1 MFEDEE
7 KDEEEA
13 VESEGAAPKVIK
25 DPGQPTRK
33 EREEHEVC
41 HVPYRSWCRHCVRGR
56 AIGRPR
62 RRVQGQEV
70 PDMPRAS
77 IDYCFFTRRGF
88 VQSKDIT
95 EEERDDPNL
104 SLTILV
110 MQEASTHLIWAY
122 PVSKKGVEDE
132 EWVAWRITADLNSAG
147 LRHCKIV
154 FKSDQEPSVVEVQH
168 DVMRKRTEQ
177 GLSTSLQNSPVGDS
191 DNLAGSRE
199 RFAILEERP
208 EPCAQRWRK
217 GSASR

>member
-1 MFEDEE
+1 MFEDED

-13 VESEGAAPKVIK
+13 IESEGAAPKVIK

-70 PDMPRAS
+70 PEMPRAS
-77 IDYCFFTRRGF
+77 IDHCFFTRRGF
-88 VQSKDIT
+88 VQSKDVT

-104 SLTILV
+104 SMTILV
-110 MQEASTHLIWAY
+110 MQEASTNLIWAY

-132 EWVAWRITADLNSAG
+132 EWVSTRITADLNSAG
-147 LRHCKIV
+147 LQHCKIV
-154 FKSDQEPSVVEVQH
+154 SRVTKS
-168 DVMRKRTEQ
+168 RALLRCNT
-177 GLSTSLQNSPVGDS
+177 T
-191 DNLAGSRE
+191 
-199 RFAILEERP
+199 
-208 EPCAQRWRK
+208 
-217 GSASR
+217 

>member
-1 MFEDEE
+1 MQQAPTREVRTRSQMRTWLRCLRME
-7 KDEEEA
+7 KGEEEA

-33 EREEHEVC
+33 ERDEHEVC

-77 IDYCFFTRRGF
+77 TDYCFLLGEA
-88 VQSKDIT
+88 SKEIT
-95 EEERDDPNL
+95 EEERDDPSL
-104 SLTILV
+104 SLKILV

-132 EWVAWRITADLNSAG
+132 EWVASRITADLNSAG
-147 LRHCKIV
+147 RQHCKIV
-154 FKSDQEPSVVEVQH
+154 SIVTKS
-168 DVMRKRTEQ
+168 RA
-177 GLSTSLQNSPVGDS
+177 L
-191 DNLAGSRE
+191 
-199 RFAILEERP
+199 
-208 EPCAQRWRK
+208 
-217 GSASR
+217 